1 VSFMEVTAEAKL
13 IARLQARV
21 STLEA
26 LLEERSR
33 ELRLIQKSV
42 CHRDLLV
49 ISRIAAGLSPLPL
62 GAFDPVFW
70 QETTG
75 LAPAEVGE
83 ALEAL
88 WSSLVPV
95 KPQETR

>member
-1 VSFMEVTAEAKL
+1 MEVTPEAKL

-21 STLEA
+21 SKLEV

-33 ELRLIQKSV
+33 ELRLIQKNV

-75 LAPAEVGE
+75 LASAEVGE
-83 ALEAL
+83 AMEAL
-88 WSSLVPV
+88 WSSLMSV
-95 KPQETR
+95 KLQETR

>member
-1 VSFMEVTAEAKL
+1 MEVTSEAKL

-21 STLEA
+21 STLES

-33 ELRLIQKSV
+33 ELRLIQKHV

-62 GAFDPVFW
+62 GAFDTVFW
-70 QETTG
+70 QETTH

-88 WSSLVPV
+88 WSSLVPM